1 MDFRHF
7 RTFVIAAEELHL
19 GHTAERLGIAQPAV
33 TQQIKALEAS
43 LEFKVFRRVRRGI
56 ELTEAG
62 AVFLEHAKIALDN
75 ASTAVL
81 AGRRASRGEL
91 GKLCIAYAHS
101 AMLEPEL
108 PALLKRF
115 SLARPDVELELIG
128 IGVQEQLSALGE
140 ERIDVAFLRSP
151 AGMAPPAIRISPF
164 SRTPLDVVLARDHPA
179 CAATKD
185 RALSLRD
192 LARERLVIVDDPAG
206 IGIGHRALE
215 LCREAGFEPRR
226 VLRVADSASVIALAA
241 AGLGFGLVPRNLARF
256 AVDGAVFK
264 PLDMANCFTEIVI
277 AARAFDRSA
286 STREFLRI
294 AADTPGEVAASAP
307 ASP

>member
-56 ELTEAG
+56 EL
-62 AVFLEHAKIALDN
+62 
-75 ASTAVL
+75 S
-81 AGRRASRGEL
+81 EL

-277 AARAFDRSA
+277 ATRAFDRSA

>member
-56 ELTEAG
+56 EL
-62 AVFLEHAKIALDN
+62 I
-75 ASTAVL
+75 
-81 AGRRASRGEL
+81 EL

-277 AARAFDRSA
+277 ATRAFDRSA